1 MTINKFQGKTEEEA
15 LEKAKNEMGSGVVI
29 MNVKVVKPKG
39 LFGFMKVPYY
49 EVTAAM
55 EEKEQ
60 QINPAAAINAP
71 QRTREGI
78 NLAADEPI
86 ELPKQEREAKT
97 MYETNS
103 KSGANNLNGLEHSA
117 ASLIPETARA
127 VEEVLSAHAAETD
140 FTPARGKNT
149 NEKRSSISDTD
160 VIEERLESLQQFLE
174 KKLTGESTPTQQKQ
188 EIKDIIQSDE
198 ENEESVKIFRMMYQ
212 TLLDNEVD
220 ERYVNQLLDDVM
232 KVARKGSSMDFIL
245 SNVYQKMILKFGNPK
260 TIKVSEKGKGPL
272 VVFFIGPTG
281 VGKTT
286 TVAKIASKFKV
297 EQGKK
302 VGFLTADTYRI
313 SATEQLRTYA
323 NILDAPLTI
332 VYAPEEMPAAVKK
345 MSDYDLIFVDTAGFS
360 HKNESQREDTKKL
373 LQVLG
378 TDYRTMVYLVLS
390 ATTKYRDL
398 KEICDIYHSISDY
411 SLIFT
416 KLDETSAY
424 GNLLNVKLYSGAD
437 ISYMTD
443 GQNVPDDLS
452 VFQSQEIVKKLLGG
466 D

>member
-15 LEKAKNEMGSGVVI
+15 LEKAKNEMGRGVVI

-39 LFGFMKVPYY
+39 MFGFLKTPYY

-60 QINPAAAINAP
+60 TAGIAAAP
-71 QRTREGI
+71 VREYGSI
-78 NLAADEPI
+78 NLAADEQL
-86 ELPKQEREAKT
+86 ELPKPGMSEREPGRQMAPPV
-97 MYETNS
+97 EPLS
-103 KSGANNLNGLEHSA
+103 EA
-117 ASLIPETARA
+117 ARA
-127 VEEVLSAHAAETD
+127 VGDILNAHAAEND
-140 FTPARGKNT
+140 FTSARNVESAERK
-149 NEKRSSISDTD
+149 SAYSDTD
-160 VIEERLESLQQFLE
+160 MIEERLESLQQFLE
-174 KKLTGESTPTQQKQ
+174 KKLTNDTASKESQK
-188 EIKDIIQSDE
+188 ELEKIIPEDE
-198 ENEESVKIFRMMYQ
+198 ENEDSVKIFRMMYQ

-220 ERYVNQLLDDVM
+220 EIYVNQLLDDVM

-245 SNVYQKMILKFGNPK
+245 SHVYQKMILKFGNPK
-260 TIKVSEKGKGPL
+260 VITVKEKGPQIA
-272 VVFFIGPTG
+272 FFIGPTG

-286 TVAKIASKFKV
+286 TIAKIASKFKV

-302 VGFLTADTYRI
+302 VAFLTADTYRI

-323 NILDAPLTI
+323 NILDAPLTVI
-332 VYAPEEMPAAVKK
+332 YAPEEMAAAVEKL
-345 MSDYDLIFVDTAGFS
+345 SDYDLIFVDTAGFS
-360 HKNESQREDTKKL
+360 HKNETQREDTRKL

-378 TDYRTMVYLVLS
+378 AEYQTVVYLVLS
-390 ATTKYRDL
+390 STTKYRDL
-398 KEICDIYHSISDY
+398 KGICDMYRSITDY

-424 GNLLNVKLYSGAD
+424 GNLLNIKLYSGAD
-437 ISYMTD
+437 ISYMTN
-443 GQNVPDDLS
+443 GQNVPDDIE